1 MERFH
6 RRSVS
11 GERHPGHHDHLN
23 ADEVK
28 PVLLRGRLD
37 PLDIGSKL
45 MLVDTTDFACM
56 DTAAILSAI
65 KDALEQPASQTE
77 D

>member
-1 MERFH
+1 M
-6 RRSVS
+6 
-11 GERHPGHHDHLN
+11 
-23 ADEVK
+23 
-28 PVLLRGRLD
+28 LLRGRLD